1 MRIGS
6 FITLLGFIL
15 IIAGTFCPLL
25 RPFGL
30 FSWDVYALKK
40 PYGIVM
46 LVIAIIGV
54 LSSVLQ
60 QRKLA
65 STAAVVSLLLVVLLY
80 AAAVLQVN
88 TTFSFIPF
96 KGISAGLSKLIKFK
110 WGWYVLFIG
119 GVISVFGSIANRPPK
134 NILKPG
140 AVSPE

>member
-6 FITLLGFIL
+6 FITLVGFIL

-30 FSWDVYALKK
+30 FSMDVYALKK

-46 LVIAIIGV
+46 LVVAIVGV
-54 LSSVLQ
+54 LSSILQ

-65 STAAVVSLLLVVLLY
+65 SAAAIVSLLLIVLLY
-80 AAAVLQVN
+80 GAAVLQVS
-88 TTFSFIPF
+88 TTFNFIPF
-96 KGISAGLSKLIKFK
+96 KGISSGLAKLIKFK

-119 GVISVFGSIANRPPK
+119 GVISVVGAVANRPPK
-134 NILKPG
+134 VILKTG